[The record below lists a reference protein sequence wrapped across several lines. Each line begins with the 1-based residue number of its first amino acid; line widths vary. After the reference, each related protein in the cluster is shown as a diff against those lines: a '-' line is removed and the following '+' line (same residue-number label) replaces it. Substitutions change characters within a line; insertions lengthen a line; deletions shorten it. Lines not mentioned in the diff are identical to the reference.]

1 MSEKCQV
8 DAVNDLS
15 CREVAC
21 IHTKKICDS
30 CIE

>member
-1 MSEKCQV
+1 MSDKCQV
-8 DAVNDLS
+8 DAANLGS
-15 CREVAC
+15 IREAVC